1 MNIYRSN
8 KITAC
13 GEFKVRPFIFI
24 HSLKI
29 KIRLI
34 AETDSFIDDKNT
46 PILNYLDITQF

>member
-13 GEFKVRPFIFI
+13 GEFKVRPFILI
-24 HSLKI
+24 QPET

-34 AETDSFIDDKNT
+34 AETDFFIDEKNT
-46 PILNYLDITQF
+46 TILNYLDITQF